1 MVTTRVI
8 GLDAIHD
15 LAVGATILGTGGGG
29 DPYVGTMMAI
39 RAIETHGPV
48 PVIDVDAVPDGLV
61 LPVAMMGAPTVL
73 IEKVPSGRE
82 FERVVRAVE
91 RRLGQPAV
99 AVMSAEAGGLNS
111 TVPVV
116 AAAELGLPLLDA
128 DGMGRAFPEI
138 PMCSMNLAG
147 VSATPMAITDE
158 KGNLGLLETIDNAW
172 TERLSR
178 TATVAMGGS
187 AIIALYPMAA
197 EQIPTAVIPGT
208 LSRAIRIGQTL
219 RYARAAGQDVF
230 HDLLAVTSGR
240 LLFHGKVSD
249 VLRRTTGGF
258 ARGEAT
264 IAGLDEDAGTA
275 LRLEFQNEHLVAIRD
290 DRPIATV
297 PDLITVLD
305 SESHTPV
312 TTEGIRYGQRVT
324 VIGIPCDPIWRT
336 PEALALVGPRYFG
349 YPFDYVSVQE
359 GDVDALS
366 ARH

>member
-1 MVTTRVI
+1 MATTTI
-8 GLDAIHD
+8 GLDALGD

-29 DPYVGTMMAI
+29 DPYVGELMAR

-48 PVIDVDAVPDGLV
+48 TMIDIHSLPEGLV

-73 IEKVPSGRE
+73 VEKVPNGQE
-82 FERVVRAVE
+82 FERVVRTVE
-91 RRLGQPAV
+91 RRLSRPAV
-99 AVMSAEAGGLNS
+99 ALMSAEAGGLNS

-147 VSATPMAITDE
+147 VSATPMAISDE
-158 KGNLGLLETIDNAW
+158 KGNLELLETIDNAW

-178 TATVAMGGS
+178 TAAVAMGGS
-187 AIIALYPMAA
+187 VIIALYPMAS
-197 EQIPTAVIPGT
+197 ERVPSAVIPGSM
-208 LSRAIRIGQTL
+208 SRAIAIGETL
-219 RYARAAGQDVF
+219 RRAHSEGRDSLRE
-230 HDLLAVTSGR
+230 LLRVTSGR
-240 LLFHGKVSD
+240 LLFQGKTSD

-264 IAGLDEDAGTA
+264 ITGLGEDAGAT
-275 LRLEFQNEHLVAIRD
+275 LRLEFQNEHLVAMRD
-290 DRPIATV
+290 GLPIATV

-305 SESHTPV
+305 SEAHTPI

-324 VIGIPCDPIWRT
+324 VIGIPCDPTWQT
-336 PEALALVGPRYFG
+336 AEALALVGPRYFG
-349 YPFDYVSVQE
+349 YEFDYVPLKGE
-359 GDVDALS
+359 EIDALPS
-366 ARH
+366 GH